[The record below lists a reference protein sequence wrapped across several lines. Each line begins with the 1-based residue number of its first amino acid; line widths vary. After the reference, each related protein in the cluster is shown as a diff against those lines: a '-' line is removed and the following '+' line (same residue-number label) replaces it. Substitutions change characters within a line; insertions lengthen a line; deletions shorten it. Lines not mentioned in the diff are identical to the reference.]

1 MDMLRRMFGL
11 GPARRDNP
19 PDQTMFTNES
29 GNVRVQMK
37 FDQSGMGAMVRH
49 NFGQILGWD
58 NVPDNI
64 GMVPVIEVQQDGKW
78 QPVSGSNGA
87 QPNLQT
93 QMNFLQG
100 WTETGIIGPQPI
112 NPEGSMAT
120 STELYEQPQVAQ
132 TPAQP
137 APPLALPPAY
147 APYSPLL
154 PGQNA
159 IGPYTM
165 GVPAIQMPGVIGPP
179 NLGAIIQG
187 PPNPG
192 GPMGMVGAQPPAG
205 LTAPTVPGAEGK
217 TASQN
222 APAMPAITGTL
233 DEAPQASATAPSYL
247 EIMRNIAQQRQLQE
261 WQQFID
267 ANTLILPTGPG
278 TTSKSP

>member
-11 GPARRDNP
+11 GPACCDNP

-179 NLGAIIQG
+179 NLGAVIQG
-187 PPNPG
+187 PPQPAGTG
-192 GPMGMVGAQPPAG
+192 GPVGGQPPAG
-205 LTAPTVPGAEGK
+205 STPPA
-217 TASQN
+217 
-222 APAMPAITGTL
+222 APAAQGGPAAQVAPGMPAITGTW
-233 DEAPQASATAPSYL
+233 DQAPQPAAVAPSYL